1 MAIVDDSKSCRGS
14 INQLIKG
21 LKNFEGI
28 SLSYID
34 TSKLTLKEIEEKV
47 SNLKLGED
55 ILIFLNFQDD
65 VNGNIYSINKS
76 AKIIFENSSVPAFR
90 TDTGVEFGL
99 LGGIIID

>member
-28 SLSYID
+28 GLSYIN
-34 TSKLTLKEIEEKV
+34 TSKLTLKEIEKKV

-55 ILIFLNFQDD
+55 ILIFIVLINLLKLFLKIPLFLLLELIQELNLDF
-65 VNGNIYSINKS
+65 
-76 AKIIFENSSVPAFR
+76 
-90 TDTGVEFGL
+90 
-99 LGGIIID
+99 